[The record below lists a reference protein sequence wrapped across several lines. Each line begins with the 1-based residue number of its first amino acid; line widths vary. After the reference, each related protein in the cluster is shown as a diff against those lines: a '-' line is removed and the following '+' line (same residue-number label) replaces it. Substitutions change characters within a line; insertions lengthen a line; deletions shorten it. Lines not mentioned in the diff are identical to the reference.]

1 MREEHEVVE
10 QYVTR
15 HRFGDFGQYRERLR
29 RWDTEAVQLSHGHL
43 TIDFDCFDAGD
54 VILSHLKFDRHAVF
68 RSSRGPGWHA
78 LVVDVSP
85 KRWCG
90 IDLAPGSFLV
100 LAPRRE
106 THVVSHEP
114 WESIGINVQS
124 DTLAG
129 WEAPLAK
136 LVDWNPGPERS
147 ILAADPDGVQ
157 RFRAW
162 VGKLFSTPMP
172 ACAGDDAVLWAAAI
186 RERLRQHLLDVLGHR
201 TDPRPASAVH
211 RVARYDLALAALRM
225 IQPETER
232 RITVTDLALGL
243 GVSARAVEY
252 AFSSVIGMSPAQYIL
267 AERLNK
273 ARHHLMA
280 HGPSG
285 GSVTTVAFDHHFENL
300 SRFAHQYTRLFG
312 ERPSDTLRMARTA
325 FHHA

>member
-1 MREEHEVVE
+1 VE
-10 QYVTR
+10 RYVSR
-15 HRFGDFGQYRERLR
+15 KRFSDFGQYREQLR
-29 RWDTEAVQLSHGHL
+29 CWDTEAVQLSRGPL
-43 TIDFDCFDAGD
+43 SIAFDCFDDGD
-54 VILSHLKFDRHAVF
+54 LIVSRLRFDRDAAV
-68 RSSRGPGWHA
+68 RAVRKPGWHA
-78 LVVDVSP
+78 LINDISA

-90 IDLAPGSFLV
+90 IDLPAGAFLNVAPE
-100 LAPRRE
+100 RE

-114 WESIGINVQS
+114 WDSISVVVQR

-129 WEAPLAK
+129 WEPPLAEFA
-136 LVDWNPGPERS
+136 DWDPNPESS
-147 ILAADPDGVQ
+147 ILASDRGGMT

-162 VGKLFSTPMP
+162 VETLFRTPVP
-172 ACAGDDAVLWAAAI
+172 TSVGDDATLWLAAI
-186 RERLRQHLLDVLGHR
+186 RERLRWHLLDMLGR
-201 TDPRPASAVH
+201 RAGPRPVSPVH

-232 RITVTDLALGL
+232 RITVMDLAQGL

-273 ARHHLMA
+273 VRHHLMTY
-280 HGPSG
+280 GSDR
-285 GSVTTVAFDHHFENL
+285 SVTAVAFDNQFENL

-325 FHHA
+325 FHQA